1 LYSSLVYHNIVMA
14 SETIPNYVSSF
25 LVLITDGILT
35 ARANMF
41 RFSSSLLLVIISDV
55 ACVIVMAF

>member
-1 LYSSLVYHNIVMA
+1 MA

-35 ARANMF
+35 ARTNMF